1 MGLGHGLA
9 CLFLVCTGVF
19 RLSGRF
25 VGHPMHD
32 YARMI
37 TRLFAAEAAFDPLL
51 APFRVRADRIMVA
64 MNLFLLFVCALLAPL
79 RSSWMEWLLIGVPT
93 LLLSFFLLRHHPGA
107 LLTRLFMASS
117 FMVFTGLIIH
127 QTGGDIEAHFS
138 AFGLIGVLLY
148 YRDWRTI
155 AAATVVI
162 YLHHLILGYAQTLGS
177 PVFVFDSPDFWPL
190 FALHVAYFLPF
201 VGMMGY
207 LAIWLRREGYES
219 QHVID
224 LAKQI
229 VQGNLM
235 EENIAKTEA
244 DTPLIN
250 AVRLMKSRLLD
261 LLRVMPIAAA
271 VIRID
276 TDRIVNVNTAWVRTI
291 GPIDTRHTQF
301 GQSPIWADQDTW
313 RLLVRRLHEARDKL
327 IDKVE
332 VVLRKSDGSP
342 ILCELSMILHEDI
355 VPVMAILTV
364 EDITLR
370 RRAEETMQR
379 LAFRDM
385 LTDLPN
391 RTSLHMTLELAIQDW
406 KSRKRPFAVIMMDL
420 DGFKP
425 VNDQYGHDAGDEVLR
440 VIGARLNTTNRE
452 GDLVSRLGG
461 DEFAVVLQDCPTDK
475 LAREIAQRF
484 IAAVSCPIHLSGVN
498 KTIHVGAS
506 AGVAHIADGGDET
519 AEALLKRADE
529 ALYAAKR
536 AGKNRVN

>member
-1 MGLGHGLA
+1 MIS
-9 CLFLVCTGVF
+9 
-19 RLSGRF
+19 RPF
-25 VGHPMHD
+25 V
-32 YARMI
+32 
-37 TRLFAAEAAFDPLL
+37 AEAAYDELL
-51 APFRVRADRIMVA
+51 HPFRVRADRIMVG
-64 MNLFLLFVCALLAPL
+64 MNIFLLLICALLAPL
-79 RSSWMEWLLIGVPT
+79 RSTWAEWLLIGAPT
-93 LLLSFFLLRHHPGA
+93 LLLSMLLLRRQPGA
-107 LLTRLFMASS
+107 LLTRLFMASA

-155 AAATVVI
+155 LAATVVI
-162 YLHHLILGYAQTLGS
+162 YLHHLILGYAQLLGA
-177 PVFVFDSPDFWPL
+177 PIFVFDSNQFWLL
-190 FALHVAYFLPF
+190 FGLHVAYFLPF

-219 QHVID
+219 QHVIE
-224 LAKQI
+224 LAQQI
-229 VQGNLM
+229 VQGNLI
-235 EENIAKTEA
+235 EEKPSETDGN
-244 DTPLIN
+244 TPLIN

-276 TDRIVNVNTAWVRTI
+276 TDRIVNVNAAWIRTI
-291 GPIDTRHTQF
+291 GPLDNKHAQF
-301 GQSPIWADQDTW
+301 GQSPIWADPDTW
-313 RLLVRRLHEARDKL
+313 SSLMQRLHEARDKL

-332 VVLRKSDGSP
+332 IVLRRNDGTP

-391 RTSLHMTLELAIQDW
+391 RASLHLALETAIQAW
-406 KSRKRPFAVIMMDL
+406 QTQAHPFAVIMMDL

-425 VNDQYGHDAGDEVLR
+425 VNDIYGHDAGDEVLR
-440 VIGARLNTTNRE
+440 VIGARLNNVNRQE
-452 GDLVSRLGG
+452 DLAARLGG
-461 DEFAVVLQDCPTDK
+461 DEFAIILHDCPNAEA
-475 LAREIAQRF
+475 AREIAQRF
-484 IAAVSCPIHLSGVN
+484 IAAISRPIRLTVADEIVAVS
-498 KTIHVGAS
+498 AS
-506 AGVAHIADGGDET
+506 AGVAHVTECTTTAD
-519 AEALLKRADE
+519 AILKRADE

-536 AGKNRVN
+536 AGKNQVC